1 MLSEVFR
8 FRPENPDVTLTSYIA
23 DSAPELNHV
32 RRPAIVVFPGG
43 GYQHLSP
50 REAEPVAMQFFA
62 AGFQA
67 FVLRYSVGENAKF
80 PNALVD
86 ASMPVAHVRMN
97 ADRYNIDPE
106 RIFVVG
112 FSAGGHLAATLG
124 TMYDSPYAAFDGM
137 PAGAN
142 RPSGM
147 ILSYAPTSVRT
158 EKIANS
164 FTRTLQMERE
174 ALEQYS
180 PENLVTANTPPA
192 YIWHTA
198 TDPVVPVEHAIY
210 MASAL
215 AAAGVSFEAHIF
227 PKGPHGIALA
237 TAQTCNARE
246 DYIVPDAAQWV
257 SEAIEWAN
265 RL

>member
-1 MLSEVFR
+1 MAMR
-8 FRPENPDVTLTSYIA
+8 YI
-23 DSAPELNHV
+23 
-32 RRPAIVVFPGG
+32 R
-43 GYQHLSP
+43 
-50 REAEPVAMQFFA
+50 
-62 AGFQA
+62 
-67 FVLRYSVGENAKF
+67 ENAEAF
-80 PNALVD
+80 DVEPTN
-86 ASMPVAHVRMN
+86 VAAM
-97 ADRYNIDPE
+97 
-106 RIFVVG
+106 G
-112 FSAGGHLAATLG
+112 FSAGGHLCCTLG

-180 PENLVTANTPPA
+180 PENLVTVNTPPA